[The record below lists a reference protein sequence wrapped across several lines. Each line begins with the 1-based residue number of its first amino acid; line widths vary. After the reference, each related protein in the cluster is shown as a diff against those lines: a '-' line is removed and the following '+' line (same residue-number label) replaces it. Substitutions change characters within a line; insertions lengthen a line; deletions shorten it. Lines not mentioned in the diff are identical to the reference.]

1 MQLSSSVAAPSRKE
15 QTIAS
20 ILGQPSYQE
29 IDWRFLMQECILVK
43 LTVGRCRFSARLELT
58 DLGITVQDER
68 VRSALRR
75 TMSLGEKRLLPDAYI
90 RQLDRLE
97 SEARSSLKGRSIHIE
112 RLGPF
117 LPVTSYDD
125 WRKDIDG
132 IQQRYLALRD
142 EIIGNYRELTAQV
155 LAEYEVIARDTYKRL
170 KREQLSF
177 VRTTSEDQFA
187 SDYCNQVAA
196 LIPSTDR
203 VKDSFSIQW
212 RLTRPMQQI
221 EILDKEMER
230 GDEVREMSQ
239 ETIARL
245 REQAEQAV
253 WESTSLSQ
261 DLRRQA
267 QQEKKA
273 VIDSFLSALVG
284 QMRTLIYDAT
294 TDVLA
299 TIQKHGD
306 GTFSPRSVVQLKNL
320 IAQVKQLDFY
330 GDQEVET
337 MLSKVQAIVG
347 LDSAARKRS
356 LSEITTQ
363 LRAIATVTRA
373 TLLDLQEEPRS
384 AREVAIAEYP
394 TEASVR
400 KARLDLGL
408 DTARLAEALAAETAP
423 RQGRLIE
430 PSLSLWKQ
438 NSKTAD
444 AQEAQEPLATQ
455 RSTRENV
462 SEAPRVRRL
471 A

>member
-1 MQLSSSVAAPSRKE
+1 MLMGEIGNAVASTNRPTGE
-15 QTIAS
+15 
-20 ILGQPSYQE
+20 G
-29 IDWRFLMQECILVK
+29 LVEAACEE
-43 LTVGRCRFSARLELT
+43 GH
-58 DLGITVQDER
+58 
-68 VRSALRR
+68 
-75 TMSLGEKRLLPDAYI
+75 SLGDRRRL
-90 RQLDRLE
+90 
-97 SEARSSLKGRSIHIE
+97 
-112 RLGPF
+112 
-117 LPVTSYDD
+117 
-125 WRKDIDG
+125 
-132 IQQRYLALRD
+132 
-142 EIIGNYRELTAQV
+142 
-155 LAEYEVIARDTYKRL
+155 RDTYKRL

-203 VKDSFSIQW
+203 VNDSFRIQW

-230 GDEVREMSQ
+230 GDEVREMNQ

-245 REQAEQAV
+245 RAQAEQAD
-253 WESTSLSQ
+253 WNTTSLSQ

-273 VIDSFLSALVG
+273 IIDSFLSALVG
-284 QMRTLIYDAT
+284 QMRSLIYDAT

-299 TIQKHGD
+299 TIQQRGD

-337 MLSKVQAIVG
+337 LLSKVQAVVD
-347 LDSAARKRS
+347 LDPATRKRS
-356 LSEITTQ
+356 LSDITQQ

-384 AREVAIAEYP
+384 GRNVAIAEYP

-408 DTARLAEALAAETAP
+408 DTAIVAAALTKETTL
-423 RQGRLIE
+423 RQNRLIE
-430 PSLSLWKQ
+430 PPLSLWKQ
-438 NSKTAD
+438 NSEVVAGAGGTD
-444 AQEAQEPLATQ
+444 ESLDRQ
-455 RSTRENV
+455 RESRENV
-462 SEAPRVRRL
+462 PEAPRVRRL